1 MTQQPR
7 LDKSGRVLI
16 PKKLRDE
23 LGLKVG
29 EALTLEVDGDGLH
42 LRPAARAA
50 RLVEH
55 HGRLIL
61 DVPGVAGVDSQAVNE
76 MIDAVRQ
83 VRDAEVL
90 ASVFGSSDD
99 AQPQASPVFG

>member
-1 MTQQPR
+1 MTRQPS

-23 LGLKVG
+23 LGLKAGQAV
-29 EALTLEVDGDGLH
+29 TLEVDGDGLH
-42 LRPAARAA
+42 LRPVARAA

-55 HGRLIL
+55 RGRLVVDCPDL
-61 DVPGVAGVDSQAVNE
+61 AGVESQAVNE

-83 VRDAEVL
+83 ARSAAVL
-90 ASVFGSSDD
+90 RSTLKNA
-99 AQPQASPVFG
+99 

>member
-23 LGLKVG
+23 LGLKAGQAV
-29 EALTLEVDGDGLH
+29 TLEVDGDGLH
-42 LRPAARAA
+42 LRPVARAA
-50 RLVEH
+50 RLVER

-61 DVPGVAGVDSQAVNE
+61 DCPDLAEVDSQAVNE
-76 MIDAVRQ
+76 MIDAARQ
-83 VRDAEVL
+83 ARDADVL
-90 ASVFGSSDD
+90 GDWPDS
-99 AQPQASPVFG
+99 